1 MKIYDLT
8 VNYLKD
14 PCGVDENP
22 RFSYKISSDHRADH
36 QKTRRIRVFSSAE
49 ALYAGNADVWDSGII
64 EDKNNVLIPYEG
76 KKLTPVTRYYFTVEA
91 ENAYGEKAVSEAGHF
106 VTGKLG
112 TKWTAKWISIWK
124 ANKMTESA
132 HYIRKT
138 FTLEKEV
145 KEAYLSICGLGYFE
159 SFVNGE
165 KTGDDILSPA
175 FTRYDEE
182 SFYMQYDVADK
193 LKKGKNAI
201 GVSLGNGWYNCFTED
216 RMWNTTAAT
225 WRNWC
230 KMLCELKITYA
241 DGTNETLVSD
251 TSWKASFGPITF
263 TGVRNGEF
271 YDARL
276 ELGDWTDADYD
287 D

>member
-22 RFSYKISSDHRADH
+22 RFSYKISSDHRADQ

-49 ALYAGNADVWDSGII
+49 AMYAGNADVWDSGII
-64 EDKNNVLIPYEG
+64 ADKNNVLIPYEG

-132 HYIRKT
+132 HYMRKT

-201 GVSLGNGWYNCFTED
+201 
-216 RMWNTTAAT
+216 
-225 WRNWC
+225 
-230 KMLCELKITYA
+230 
-241 DGTNETLVSD
+241 
-251 TSWKASFGPITF
+251 
-263 TGVRNGEF
+263 
-271 YDARL
+271 
-276 ELGDWTDADYD
+276 TDFSP
-287 D
+287 